1 MKKVSNLIVL
11 IFLISGI
18 ALLDGCKKKADP
30 PSLTTTAITAITT
43 TSAAS
48 GGNVTSDGGAEVT
61 ARGICWGTATKPLIT
76 GTKTSDGTGTGI
88 FTSSITGLTAKTLY
102 YVRAYAT
109 NSEGTSYGNEIS
121 FTSAEIIGAT
131 LTTTAVTGITATA
144 AVSGGNITADG
155 GAAITAKGI
164 CWATTANPTT
174 ANSKTSETVGAGTG
188 AFTSNL
194 TGLTPGT
201 TYHVR
206 AYATNSS
213 GTAYGNDLS
222 FPTLAVAPTVT
233 TTIVTNPTQTTATSG
248 GNVTSN
254 GGANVTARGV
264 CWGTALNP
272 VVGAT
277 NTTTDGT
284 GDGAFVSNISG
295 LTSGTL
301 YHVRAY
307 ATNSA
312 GTSYGE
318 DLTFNTAQVLMGTV
332 TTTAI
337 TTFTNNSAVS
347 GGNITSNGGGT
358 ITASGVCWATTA
370 NPVATGLHTTDGAT
384 TGTFSSNITGLA
396 EGTVYYVRAYATNS
410 AGTAYGSQVQVLTM
424 GSDIE
429 GNLYKTVTIGTQ
441 VWMAENL
448 KTTKFNNNTD
458 ITLMLQVAPEWI
470 AHTTRCILLVR

>member
-174 ANSKTSETVGAGTG
+174 ANSKTSETVGAGIG

-222 FPTLAVAPTVT
+222 FPTLA
-233 TTIVTNPTQTTATSG
+233 SC
-248 GNVTSN
+248 
-254 GGANVTARGV
+254 ANR
-264 CWGTALNP
+264 N
-272 VVGAT
+272 
-277 NTTTDGT
+277 
-284 GDGAFVSNISG
+284 
-295 LTSGTL
+295 
-301 YHVRAY
+301 
-307 ATNSA
+307 
-312 GTSYGE
+312 
-318 DLTFNTAQVLMGTV
+318 
-332 TTTAI
+332 
-337 TTFTNNSAVS
+337 NNS
-347 GGNITSNGGGT
+347 
-358 ITASGVCWATTA
+358 C
-370 NPVATGLHTTDGAT
+370 
-384 TGTFSSNITGLA
+384 
-396 EGTVYYVRAYATNS
+396 Y
-410 AGTAYGSQVQVLTM
+410 
-424 GSDIE
+424 
-429 GNLYKTVTIGTQ
+429 
-441 VWMAENL
+441 
-448 KTTKFNNNTD
+448 
-458 ITLMLQVAPEWI
+458 
-470 AHTTRCILLVR
+470 